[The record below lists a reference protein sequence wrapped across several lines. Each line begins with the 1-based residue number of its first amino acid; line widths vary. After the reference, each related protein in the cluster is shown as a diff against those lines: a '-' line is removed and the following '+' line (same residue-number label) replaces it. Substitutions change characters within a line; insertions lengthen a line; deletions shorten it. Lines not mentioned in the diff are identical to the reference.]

1 MSIPL
6 PHGAESMKLHSLT
19 SLASVLAL
27 LMSCPFVHPCLAQN
41 FQVNGRAAS
50 PEEFRASQ
58 LVDQGLSLLNQNQ
71 SSAACQVFA
80 QAVQL
85 APGLAA
91 AHADYGIA
99 LMRTGQNEP
108 AISEIKYSLQI
119 DPNQPGAWVN
129 LGALHQTQG
138 QIDLAIGAFSEFVR
152 RFPNNPDV
160 PKISDLI
167 QGLSKFNSSL
177 QTQAGASAV
186 AADQNG
192 ADYFAEATVQGVQR
206 WPASS
211 MPIKVYIR
219 AGDDVPFYKPQY
231 AAVLKRSFE
240 DWAAASQGKVQFA
253 FVKDPAAA
261 NIECSWSADPGKLAN
276 AAESAETRLATN
288 GKGLVHAS
296 VIILTV
302 PLTPGWPL
310 TDNRLRWYL
319 LHEGGHLLGYTGH
332 TKNPADIMFFSSRIP
347 DEWRDLTT
355 RDRNTLLRLY
365 SEPLQ

>member
-1 MSIPL
+1 
-6 PHGAESMKLHSLT
+6 MKSHSST

-27 LMSCPFVHPCLAQN
+27 LVACLTALPGLGQN

-50 PEEFRASQ
+50 PQEYRASQ
-58 LVDQGLSLLNQNQ
+58 LVDQGLNLLNQNQ
-71 SSAACQVFA
+71 SGAACQLFA

-91 AHADYGIA
+91 AHSDYGIA

-108 AISEIKYSLQI
+108 AISEIKYSLQL

-138 QIDLAIGAFSEFVR
+138 QIDLAIGAFSEFVK
-152 RFPNNPDV
+152 RFPTNPDV
-160 PKISDLI
+160 PKISELI

-177 QTQAGASAV
+177 HTEAGASAV

-206 WPASS
+206 WPASA
-211 MPIKVYIR
+211 MPIKVYVTP
-219 AGDDVPFYKPQY
+219 GDNVPSYKPQY
-231 AAVLKRSFE
+231 ANILKRSFE
-240 DWAAASQGKVQFA
+240 DWASASRDRVQFV
-253 FVKDPAAA
+253 FVNQPAGAD
-261 NIECSWSADPGKLAN
+261 IECSWSADPSKLAN

-288 GKGLVHAS
+288 SKGLVHAS
-296 VIILTV
+296 VVILTV
-302 PLTPGWPL
+302 PLTPGFPL

-319 LHEGGHLLGYTGH
+319 LHEVGHLLGYTGH
-332 TKNPADIMFFSSRIP
+332 TQNPADIMFFSSRIP
-347 DEWRDLTT
+347 DEWRDLTL
-355 RDRNTLLRLY
+355 RDKNTLLRLY
-365 SEPLQ
+365 SKPSQ